1 MSTSMVDLKLTSAVV
16 IGIVYVQV
24 NETDNLY
31 TMYLTK
37 NDGSRI
43 STKVRTRLLLHCKVN
58 AFFWF
63 LQIFQQLFSK
73 KVANPCDFGSLCK
86 HICAK

>member
-1 MSTSMVDLKLTSAVV
+1 MSTSMADFKLTSAVV

-37 NDGSRI
+37 MMGPYFNQSP
-43 STKVRTRLLLHCKVN
+43 H
-58 AFFWF
+58 
-63 LQIFQQLFSK
+63 
-73 KVANPCDFGSLCK
+73 KVAFALQR
-86 HICAK
+86 

>member
-1 MSTSMVDLKLTSAVV
+1 MFIHRQTASKQYIVVLFYVSFAISLGSDNIKTANANFKGGTKLASAAV

-37 NDGSRI
+37 
-43 STKVRTRLLLHCKVN
+43 
-58 AFFWF
+58 
-63 LQIFQQLFSK
+63 
-73 KVANPCDFGSLCK
+73 
-86 HICAK
+86 

>member
-1 MSTSMVDLKLTSAVV
+1 MSTSMADFKLTSAVV

-37 NDGSRI
+37 
-43 STKVRTRLLLHCKVN
+43 
-58 AFFWF
+58 
-63 LQIFQQLFSK
+63 
-73 KVANPCDFGSLCK
+73 
-86 HICAK
+86 

>member
-16 IGIVYVQV
+16 IGIAHVQV

-37 NDGSRI
+37 MMGRVFQPR
-43 STKVRTRLLLHCKVN
+43 STMV
-58 AFFWF
+58 AFA
-63 LQIFQQLFSK
+63 LQS
-73 KVANPCDFGSLCK
+73 
-86 HICAK
+86 

>member
-16 IGIVYVQV
+16 IGIARVQV
-24 NETDNLY
+24 SKTDNIY

-43 STKVRTRLLLHCKVN
+43 PTKVH
-58 AFFWF
+58 
-63 LQIFQQLFSK
+63 
-73 KVANPCDFGSLCK
+73 KVAFAL
-86 HICAK
+86 AKLIRFF

>member
-1 MSTSMVDLKLTSAVV
+1 MSTSMADFKLTSAVV

-37 NDGSRI
+37 MMGRVFQPR
-43 STKVRTRLLLHCKVN
+43 STKVVF
-58 AFFWF
+58 A
-63 LQIFQQLFSK
+63 LQR
-73 KVANPCDFGSLCK
+73 
-86 HICAK
+86 

>member
-1 MSTSMVDLKLTSAVV
+1 MSTSMADFKLTSAVV

-37 NDGSRI
+37 MMGRVFQPKSAQGCFYTAKIIRFFLI
-43 STKVRTRLLLHCKVN
+43 SKS
-58 AFFWF
+58 F
-63 LQIFQQLFSK
+63 
-73 KVANPCDFGSLCK
+73 
-86 HICAK
+86 

>member
-1 MSTSMVDLKLTSAVV
+1 MSTSMADFKLTSAVV

-37 NDGSRI
+37 MMGRVFQPG
-43 STKVRTRLLLHCKVN
+43 STKVVFCTAKLIR
-58 AFFWF
+58 FF
-63 LQIFQQLFSK
+63 
-73 KVANPCDFGSLCK
+73 
-86 HICAK
+86 